1 MNPVRPLIAVCLSLM
16 LVLTSG
22 AMAVARGQATAAGSV
37 VLCTG
42 AGPVAIQVDA
52 QGQPTGPVHIC
63 PDCALSLL
71 DAAATGPDSPSVDL
85 AATPLDRPAPS
96 AETPQTH
103 APNAQARA
111 PPAV

>member
-1 MNPVRPLIAVCLSLM
+1 MIPARPLVALCLSLM

-22 AMAVARGQATAAGSV
+22 AMAVARGQATASGSV

-42 AGPVAIQVDA
+42 SGPVAVQVDA
-52 QGQPTGPVHIC
+52 EGQPVGPVHIC

-71 DAAATGPDSPSVDL
+71 DAEITGPDSPSVDL
-85 AATPLDRPAPS
+85 TVTSLDRPAHK
-96 AETPQTH
+96 AETAQAHTPD
-103 APNAQARA
+103 AQARA